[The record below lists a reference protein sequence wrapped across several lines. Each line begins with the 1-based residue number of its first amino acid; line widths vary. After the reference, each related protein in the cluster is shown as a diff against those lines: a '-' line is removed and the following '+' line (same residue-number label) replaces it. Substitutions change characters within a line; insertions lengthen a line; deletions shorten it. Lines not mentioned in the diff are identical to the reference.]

1 MSDEMMVQNSRPSA
15 VPYLLGGAVVGAG
28 LGAASPWGFTKPKY
42 ASFDDVLKEYK
53 DNDKFTKSKEAAK
66 GDDAKKAYETIET
79 EMKTYTEAQAG
90 LDKQIADL
98 TEKHSSWAEKL
109 TKDEDAKKLIEG
121 YETANKTLEEA
132 EKGLLEDVKAKI
144 QGAKFEGVAKD
155 LSDDDLTKTAEEL
168 IANSPDK
175 VKEQCKDASTALDNA
190 KEAVTQAKTG
200 LENKAE
206 ELGVG
211 KDKMKELSK
220 EGKDEI
226 EKLTKSGTEA
236 KTKAEKAIKESMEK
250 LKGPKRWL
258 NALVLASALA
268 LGALAFRPKADNNI

>member
-1 MSDEMMVQNSRPSA
+1 M
-15 VPYLLGGAVVGAG
+15 
-28 LGAASPWGFTKPKY
+28 
-42 ASFDDVLKEYK
+42 
-53 DNDKFTKSKEAAK
+53 
-66 GDDAKKAYETIET
+66 
-79 EMKTYTEAQAG
+79 
-90 LDKQIADL
+90 
-98 TEKHSSWAEKL
+98 
-109 TKDEDAKKLIEG
+109 TKDADANKLIEG

-132 EKGLLEDVKAKI
+132 EKGLLEDVKSKI
-144 QGAKFEGVAKD
+144 QADKFEGVAKD
-155 LSDDDLTKTAEEL
+155 LSGDDLTKTAEEL

-190 KEAVTQAKTG
+190 KEAVTTAKTE
-200 LENKAE
+200 LEKKAE
-206 ELGVG
+206 ALGVE

-258 NALVLASALA
+258 NAVVLASALA
-268 LGALAFRPKADNNI
+268 LGALALRPKADNNI